1 MYFTKFA
8 KKTVATV
15 RFYLKLHCQFFQNKA
30 GVCRIHGKKGLY
42 LFTSGSCGRRTTV
55 NFDQIIN
62 TKTLRYLWKWESEM
76 FELPRLKNLCV
87 EETRLLIKLKEQTK
101 KEVQNILEKKK
112 NLVD

>member
-1 MYFTKFA
+1 M
-8 KKTVATV
+8 
-15 RFYLKLHCQFFQNKA
+15 
-30 GVCRIHGKKGLY
+30 Y

-62 TKTLRYLWKWESEM
+62 TKTLRYLWKWEIEM

-87 EETRLLIKLKEQTK
+87 EETRLLIKLKEQTR